1 MPGTLSSPS
10 SHTSTHTSLSTQT
23 EARIKGWKQAQP
35 ALADFSGWDRR
46 LCMMQ
51 VLELFKGKATVE
63 EVLACTCGDC
73 HSAARASFACALFFE
88 AKGEEN
94 MALPMLYAAADVGNG
109 QGGGDTYMLSLAR
122 LHLRQLQ
129 RRLAAQEASPYVNPG
144 PLTEILS
151 PRRLNAS
158 THNRA
163 RGKIVSPLSQSC

>member
-1 MPGTLSSPS
+1 
-10 SHTSTHTSLSTQT
+10 
-23 EARIKGWKQAQP
+23 
-35 ALADFSGWDRR
+35 
-46 LCMMQ
+46 MMQ
-51 VLELFKGKATVE
+51 VLELFKGEATVE

-94 MALPMLYAAADVGNG
+94 MALPMLYAAADVENG

-129 RRLAAQEASPYVNPG
+129 RRLAAQEARPYVNPG

-151 PRRLNAS
+151 PRRLNAN
-158 THNRA
+158 NRA
-163 RGKIVSPLSQSC
+163 RGKMVSPLSQSC